1 MCPVQPV
8 KEDQREY
15 SLLLRWLGLALMVVS
30 IKKKRLVGPVVVV
43 DLTWSVVCVVFSP
56 IRIIFRLSS
65 PLAFISLF
73 TRLVTFVHAYKIYC
87 ITKFCFILRFGV
99 SILVCLVIRISD
111 PLAHCFWVNCYA
123 KTLLHEQIKQT
134 MVWQIKTLEFLL
146 NYSHY
151 KNKSI
156 SKRYLNF
163 YLSHKQ
169 SKSLRINLISCK
181 VV

>member
-43 DLTWSVVCVVFSP
+43 DLTSSVVCAVFSP

-73 TRLVTFVHAYKIYC
+73 TRLVTFVHAYKIY
-87 ITKFCFILRFGV
+87 IVVVQRKIILFHLTFFRV
-99 SILVCLVIRISD
+99 SILVCLLIRISD
-111 PLAHCFWVNCYA
+111 PLAYCFWVIWYTP
-123 KTLLHEQIKQT
+123 KTLVH
-134 MVWQIKTLEFLL
+134 M
-146 NYSHY
+146 
-151 KNKSI
+151 NK
-156 SKRYLNF
+156 
-163 YLSHKQ
+163 
-169 SKSLRINLISCK
+169 
-181 VV
+181 